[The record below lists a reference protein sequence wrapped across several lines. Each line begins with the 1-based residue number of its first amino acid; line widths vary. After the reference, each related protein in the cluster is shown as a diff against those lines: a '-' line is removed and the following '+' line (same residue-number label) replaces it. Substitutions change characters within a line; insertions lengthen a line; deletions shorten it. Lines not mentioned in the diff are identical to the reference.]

1 MAPIVRIGT
10 GVHLMLDSLSTLVR
24 EARNRSRWRTAAGS
38 IWIVLAILLVTQ
50 LLTARYSAENLP
62 LWERNNFLL
71 ARFLAFGLLA
81 VVGLR
86 ALKVVE
92 RKLVERTSSLDRQ
105 AGILKLVFDTMKEG
119 VLVFDNTRK
128 VLYQNQHAGE
138 ILGNN
143 GDPFDLEAYLREHTF
158 FAENGPLDHPL
169 GIDELP
175 FWSGLG
181 GESREHFLLGVC
193 SLRAAKHEWL
203 DVSAYPLR
211 GPDNSISGGMVV
223 FFDATEDQR
232 IHMERA
238 RLVSVVESS
247 PDAIIGLTADFRIS
261 SLNPAAERMF
271 GYSEAEAI
279 GQSRKLLVPP
289 SRINETEEI
298 SALLNRG
305 ETVRN
310 FETVRLRK
318 DGSEFP
324 ILLSLAPIKRPDG
337 RILGYSDV
345 VVDITERK
353 REEEIRNQRDVAE
366 EAVKVRAQ
374 FLANMSHE
382 IRTPLNPV
390 LGMAQLLLLTKLDSR
405 QREYVETIWSSGDL
419 LRRVVDDI
427 LDFSKFATGKMS
439 LDTCDFDLVGTVE
452 AAVDSMAERA
462 EAKHLEL
469 ALAIDAEVPR
479 TLRGDPNRL
488 RQVLN
493 NLISNAIKFTARG
506 EVIVSV
512 WAHESSADHAELGF
526 SVTDTGI
533 GIAPA
538 AQQQLFQPFVQA
550 DASTARNYGGT
561 GLGLAICRQLVER
574 MGGAIEVES
583 TPGKGSCF
591 HFTASFGS
599 SQRPQHSG
607 EPGRMGLMGKR
618 VLVVDDNA
626 SQRVILSNQL
636 LAWHIQPTYVESGVE
651 ALTALNEAAAA
662 GKGFHV
668 ALIDMNMPGMNGRQL
683 THAIRANYRF
693 AGTRLVLMLSPSAD
707 ASEIK
712 VPEEVDTLLFKP
724 VKRVRLI
731 ETLCAL
737 TSVDTPNCIHSY
749 GHFDLAA
756 AGDGKQA
763 SAPRAPW
770 PAKIL
775 LVEDDKVN
783 QMLALNQLDYLGY
796 QADAVDGGGAALQAL
811 DRSSY
816 DLILM
821 DCQMPMM
828 DGYQTTASIRQR
840 EGQQRHTTTIAMTA
854 NAMDGDREK
863 CLDAGM
869 DDYITKPVDLN
880 ILAAKLRQWL
890 ARVTPA
896 SEHAAHAAS
905 PSANSHVLIDAA
917 VISDLREISK
927 KSGHDVLRKTAE
939 VFFAE
944 APKHIAELRATIGVH
959 DLARAAQIAH
969 QLKGAAGCVGIT
981 RVRELC
987 AEIEANSK
995 KGNAD
1000 NTEEALAD
1008 IEAEVSGAREALLGS
1023 SQPNE

>member
-1 MAPIVRIGT
+1 MAPIVRIAP
-10 GVHLMLDSLSTLVR
+10 GVQLMFYSLNSLVR
-24 EARNRSRWRTAAGS
+24 EARNRRRWRTAAGL
-38 IWIVLAILLVTQ
+38 IWIALATLLVTQ
-50 LLTARYSAENLP
+50 LLTSKYSSANLP
-62 LWERNNFLL
+62 LWERDNFLL
-71 ARFLAFGLLA
+71 ARFLAIGLLA

-92 RKLVERTSSLDRQ
+92 KKLVERTSSLDRQ
-105 AGILKLVFDTMKEG
+105 SGILKLVFDTMKEG

-128 VLYQNQHAGE
+128 VFYQNRCAGE
-138 ILGNN
+138 ILGNH
-143 GDPFDLEAYLREHTF
+143 GDPFDLVAYLHEHTF

-181 GESREHFLLGVC
+181 GESVEHFLLGVC
-193 SLRAAKHEWL
+193 SLSAPKHAWL
-203 DVSAYPLR
+203 EVSAYPLR
-211 GPDNSISGGMVV
+211 SSDNSISGGMVV

-261 SLNPAAERMF
+261 SLNPAAERLF
-271 GYSEAEAI
+271 GYSEAELI
-279 GQSRKLLVPP
+279 GQSRELLVPL
-289 SRINETEEI
+289 SRINEIEEI
-298 SALLNRG
+298 LNKG
-305 ETVRN
+305 ETLRN
-310 FETVRLRK
+310 FETARRRK

-324 ILLSLAPIKRPDG
+324 VLLSLAPIKRPDG
-337 RILGYSDV
+337 RILGYSDI

-353 REEEIRNQRDVAE
+353 REEEIRNERDVAE
-366 EAVKVRAQ
+366 EAVKVRSQ

-427 LDFSKFATGKMS
+427 LDFSKFAAGKMS
-439 LDTCDFDLVGTVE
+439 LDTCDFDLAGTVE
-452 AAVDSMAERA
+452 AALDSMAERA
-462 EAKHLEL
+462 DAKQVEL
-469 ALAIDAEVPR
+469 ALAIDANVPR

-493 NLISNAIKFTARG
+493 NLISNAIKFTDHG

-512 WAHESSADHAELGF
+512 WTCESGADQTVLGF
-526 SVTDTGI
+526 SVADTGI
-533 GIAPA
+533 GIAPD
-538 AQQQLFQPFVQA
+538 AQRQLFQPFVQA
-550 DASTARNYGGT
+550 DASTARRYGGT
-561 GLGLAICRQLVER
+561 GLGLAICRHLVER
-574 MGGAIEVES
+574 MGGTIGVES

-591 HFTASFGS
+591 HFSASFGS
-599 SQRPQHSG
+599 SQRPEHSG
-607 EPGRMGLMGKR
+607 EPARMGLMGKR

-636 LAWHIQPTYVESGVE
+636 SAWHIQPTYVESGVE
-651 ALTALNEAAAA
+651 ALTALQEAASA
-662 GKGFHV
+662 GRGFHA
-668 ALIDMNMPGMNGRQL
+668 ALIDMNMPGMDGRQL
-683 THAIRANYRF
+683 AHAIRSNNRF

-707 ASEIK
+707 SSEIK
-712 VPEEVDTLLFKP
+712 TPDEVDAVLFKP
-724 VKRVRLI
+724 IKRVRLI

-737 TSVDTPNCIHSY
+737 TAVDSPNCVHSY
-749 GHFDLAA
+749 GHLGLSAPNDSNQ
-756 AGDGKQA
+756 GP
-763 SAPRAPW
+763 APRAPW

-783 QMLALNQLDYLGY
+783 QMLALNQLEYLGY
-796 QADAVDGGGAALQAL
+796 QAEAVDGGGAALQAL

-890 ARVTPA
+890 ARVTP
-896 SEHAAHAAS
+896 EQAAPAA
-905 PSANSHVLIDAA
+905 PRPANSHVLIDAA

-927 KSGHDVLRKTAE
+927 KSGYDVLRKTAE
-939 VFFAE
+939 VFFTE
-944 APKHIAELRATIGVH
+944 APRHIAELRATIGVH

-969 QLKGAAGCVGIT
+969 KLKGAAGCVGIT

-995 KGNAD
+995 KGSAD
-1000 NTEEALAD
+1000 KTEEALAD

-1023 SQPNE
+1023 PQPNE